1 MPDGVNVNIKTGV
14 INSIY
19 PNPVTNTTTVTY
31 NVANVGSASLMLV
44 HPFYLLMSTFNTS
57 NTSINIDMSSF
68 GQEPIHS
75 Y

>member
-1 MPDGVNVNIKTGV
+1 NIKTGV

-44 HPFYLLMSTFNTS
+44 HPFYLLMSTYTLNTS
-57 NTSINIDMSSF
+57 NTSINIDISSF
-68 GQEPIHS
+68 GTEPIHS